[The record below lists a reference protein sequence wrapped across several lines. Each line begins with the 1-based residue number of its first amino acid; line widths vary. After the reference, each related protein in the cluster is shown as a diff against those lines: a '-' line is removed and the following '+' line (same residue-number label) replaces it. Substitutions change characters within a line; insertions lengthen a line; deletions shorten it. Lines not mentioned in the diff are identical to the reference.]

1 MQRGIF
7 MNMDNQRLQDIQQ
20 LKAAYTNLKQ
30 QLKDANSISECLEI
44 QKKIDELGVEEK
56 EILERFDVIV

>member
-1 MQRGIF
+1 